1 MSTTSV
7 VYSHETVS
15 LDGQVFSDCEFLKSR
30 LIYAGGEPPI
40 FEHCRFQDC
49 EWRFD
54 DAAGRTLAY
63 LKNLWGAGEKASVQ
77 AAIKEITGVA
87 R

>member
-1 MSTTSV
+1 MSTSV

-15 LDGQVFSDCEFLKSR
+15 LDGQIFSDCEFLKSR
-30 LIYAGGEPPI
+30 LIFAGGEPPI
-40 FEHCRFQDC
+40 FENCRFQDC

-54 DAAGRTLAY
+54 GPAGNTLAY

>member
-1 MSTTSV
+1 MSTSV

-15 LDGQVFSDCEFLKSR
+15 LDGQVFSDCEFMKSR

-40 FEHCRFQDC
+40 FDNCRFTNC
-49 EWRFD
+49 EWRYD
-54 DAAGRTLAY
+54 GAAGNTLAF
-63 LKNLWGAGEKASVQ
+63 LKAVWAAGEKASVQ